1 MYVSP
6 CSTRYSIH
14 MEYMQLVL
22 DDVPS
27 QPSYYTCTRV
37 YHACS
42 QRPAT
47 PCQVSSQLNAIYLDY
62 CATHPDF
69 SGQVS
74 LFAHS
79 LGSVICFD
87 LISHQHLAQ
96 HRGVDSQPS
105 AADAP
110 SPRARASPE
119 VGDTSRRSGAR
130 GDARGE
136 GAGPFALR
144 WPPLAFDAC
153 NLFMLGS
160 PLAMFLRLREATGE
174 RDEVLRACAAVCS
187 VCNVC
192 NVCTVSTPH
201 TTPRTPPSPLAIA
214 AQVWPA
220 PCRLFNIFHPADPV
234 TFLIEPALM
243 RTPLAPAPEIDGD
256 EQFAPCA
263 PLPGGGGG
271 GNGARAG
278 GSGGGDAAAEAA
290 GEPST
295 AGDASPR
302 TSAAT
307 EVAAAVAAAKAG
319 AASRFAL
326 HEVHRGHGRHYACT
340 APAPR
345 LHRACTTFA
354 PRLHHFCTAPAPP
367 LHRRAAP
374 SAGAPRGTAATA
386 DGRFGCGAGQSSP
399 RRCAR
404 CRARGGDGH
413 RRERNGTERSGHR
426 GLLRRS
432 SDEQWSGVRKR
443 RRCGLWR
450 GAQRA

>member
-1 MYVSP
+1 M
-6 CSTRYSIH
+6 
-14 MEYMQLVL
+14 L
-22 DDVPS
+22 DEVPS
-27 QPSYYTCTRV
+27 QPSNHTCTRLCP
-37 YHACS
+37 CS

-119 VGDTSRRSGAR
+119 AGDSSRRSDAKGGAR
-130 GDARGE
+130 GDA
-136 GAGPFALR
+136 AGPFALR

-174 RDEVLRACAAVCS
+174 RDEVLRACAAVCT
-187 VCNVC
+187 VCR
-192 NVCTVSTPH
+192 PH
-201 TTPRTPPSPLAIA
+201 TTHHTSLPAAAPPSPLAIA

-220 PCRLFNIFHPADPV
+220 PCHLFNIFHPADPV

-263 PLPGGGGG
+263 PSPGGGGG

-354 PRLHHFCTAPAPP
+354 PRLHHFCTAPAPL
-367 LHRRAAP
+367 LHRACAAP
-374 SAGAPRGTAATA
+374 APPCGTL
-386 DGRFGCGAGQSSP
+386 C
-399 RRCAR
+399 RCTAR
-404 CRARGGDGH
+404 CGC
-413 RRERNGTERSGHR
+413 S
-426 GLLRRS
+426 
-432 SDEQWSGVRKR
+432 
-443 RRCGLWR
+443 C
-450 GAQRA
+450 